1 MKVGLFITN
10 QQTLDTDMVS
20 ALDDQFAMV
29 RLARDC
35 GWDSLFS
42 GQHYLN
48 EGNNKQLQTVPLLAR
63 LAAEAGEM
71 TIGLGILLLNLHNP
85 VYTAETVAT
94 LDIIARGNFIFG
106 VGLGYRDIEFDAFGV
121 PKGERVKRLEEYL
134 TLVERLWTEDRVSY
148 EGPGCRLDNVHMNI
162 RPVQKPRP
170 PIWMAA
176 NNDPAVKRAA
186 RMADAWFINPHA
198 TSDTIRRQMA
208 VYRAELDAAGKGA
221 PRELPVIKEVY
232 CAKDRA
238 TALEMAGPYLLAKYR
253 DYAKWGQDKVMPDD
267 TDFNRP
273 LEELIKRRFILGS
286 PEDCYDGLKPYW
298 EEFGVNHIIIRTHW
312 VGMPLSTSLASM
324 RLISDEL
331 LPALQG
337 VSPGGR
343 LGSAPAKHSRGGRSS
358 TTTLGAVASAVSSLG
373 EHKPGAARPPRIT
386 GLYRPHFR
394 YDLNY
399 RHFAGLRSLTSGA
412 TSGHR
417 PCPASQRGRSVGPTS
432 P

>member
-29 RLARDC
+29 HLARDR

-94 LDIIARGNFIFG
+94 LDVIARGNFVFG

-121 PKGERVKRLEEYL
+121 PKGERVKRFEEYL
-134 TLVERLWTEDRVSY
+134 TLIQRLWTEERVSY
-148 EGPGCRLDNVHMNI
+148 AGPGCRLENVRMNI
-162 RPVQKPRP
+162 RPVQKPHP

-176 NNDPAVKRAA
+176 NNDPAIRRAA

-198 TSDTIRRQMA
+198 TIDTIRRQMA
-208 VYRAELDAAGKGA
+208 IYCAELKTVGKGP
-221 PRELPVIKEVY
+221 PRELPIAKEVF

-238 TALEMAGPYLLAKYR
+238 TALAMAGPYLLAKYR

-267 TDFNRP
+267 TDFSRS
-273 LEELIKRRFILGS
+273 LEELIEGRFILGS
-286 PEDCYDGLKPYW
+286 PEDCYAGLKPYW
-298 EEFGVNHIIIRTHW
+298 QEFGVNHLIIRTHW
-312 VGMPLSTSLASM
+312 AAMPLSAALQSM

-331 LPALQG
+331 LPELHR
-337 VSPGGR
+337 VSPSTR
-343 LGSAPAKHSRGGRSS
+343 PGSAPA
-358 TTTLGAVASAVSSLG
+358 
-373 EHKPGAARPPRIT
+373 
-386 GLYRPHFR
+386 
-394 YDLNY
+394 
-399 RHFAGLRSLTSGA
+399 
-412 TSGHR
+412 
-417 PCPASQRGRSVGPTS
+417 
-432 P
+432 